1 MGFSLEIYSEKLLI
15 FSGNEIAALFQQ
27 FSSIVYVVGF
37 TTLFARKIWPV
48 VPPSSQNQ
56 WNLV

>member
-1 MGFSLEIYSEKLLI
+1 MSQTMGFSLEIYSEKLLI

-27 FSSIVYVVGF
+27 FSWIFYVVGF

-48 VPPSSQNQ
+48 VLPS
-56 WNLV
+56 